1 MPNHEK
7 MNTIKYLTPLYT
19 FLLICIIP
27 IAKLSAQDWNYQIG
41 LNSASFRFQSP
52 TGITQN
58 SFQPDAGL
66 QLSILRNDLL
76 VDSAKTKSGFVRK
89 LNYQVGLAIN
99 QFNSF
104 GETQNI
110 PFTYSSTYVGLKLGL
125 GMKSRLGSGMSLS
138 YNAIMQINQLVLGSQ
153 KMGNQ
158 VYNLQGN
165 NQFDRIQWQLGGEI
179 KLAKKLNNHTALF
192 AYFSEAWQLNT
203 IQKDGSQ
210 FAINPVSFGFGIQY
224 SPLQ

>member
-1 MPNHEK
+1 

-27 IAKLSAQDWNYQIG
+27 ISKLSAQDWNYQMG

-52 TGITQN
+52 AGIAQN

-66 QLSILRNDLL
+66 QLAILRNDQL
-76 VDSAKTKSGFVRK
+76 VDSSKTKSGFVRK
-89 LNYQVGLAIN
+89 LDYQVGVAIN

-125 GMKSRLGSGMSLS
+125 GMKSRLGRGMSLS
-138 YNAIMQINQLVLGSQ
+138 YSGIMQINQLILGSQ

-165 NQFDRIQWQLGGEI
+165 KQFDRIQWQLGGEM
-179 KLAKKLNNHTALF
+179 KFAKQMNDHTALF
-192 AYFSEAWQLNT
+192 AYFSESWQLNT

-224 SPLQ
+224 SLL

>member
-1 MPNHEK
+1 MPHHEK
-7 MNTIKYLTPLYT
+7 MNTIKYLTTLYT

-27 IAKLSAQDWNYQIG
+27 TSKLSAQDWNYQIG
-41 LNSASFRFQSP
+41 LNSTSFRFQSP
-52 TGITQN
+52 AGMAQN
-58 SFQPDAGL
+58 TFQPDAGL
-66 QLSILRNDLL
+66 HLSILRNDRL
-76 VDSAKTKSGFVRK
+76 VDSSKTKSGFVRK
-89 LNYQVGLAIN
+89 LNHQVGLAIN
-99 QFNSF
+99 QYNSF

-110 PFTYSSTYVGLKLGL
+110 PFNYSSTYVGLKLGL
-125 GMKSRLGSGMSLS
+125 GMKSRLGRGISLS
-138 YNAIMQINQLVLGSQ
+138 YGGLLQINQLVLGSQ

-158 VYNLQGN
+158 VFNLQGN
-165 NQFDRIQWQLGGEI
+165 PQFDRIQWQLAGEI
-179 KLAKKLNNHTALF
+179 KLAKQLNNHTALF

>member
-1 MPNHEK
+1 M
-7 MNTIKYLTPLYT
+7 
-19 FLLICIIP
+19 
-27 IAKLSAQDWNYQIG
+27 G

-52 TGITQN
+52 AGIAQN

-66 QLSILRNDLL
+66 QLAILRNDQL
-76 VDSAKTKSGFVRK
+76 VDSSKTKSGFVRK
-89 LNYQVGLAIN
+89 LDYQVGLAIN

-125 GMKSRLGSGMSLS
+125 GMKSRLGKGMSLS
-138 YNAIMQINQLVLGSQ
+138 YSGIMQINQLILGSQ

-165 NQFDRIQWQLGGEI
+165 KQFDRIQWQLGGEM
-179 KLAKKLNNHTALF
+179 KFAKQMNDHTALF
-192 AYFSEAWQLNT
+192 AYFSESWQLNT

-224 SPLQ
+224 SLL

>member
-1 MPNHEK
+1 

-27 IAKLSAQDWNYQIG
+27 ISKLSAQDWNYQIG

-52 TGITQN
+52 AGIVQN

-66 QLSILRNDLL
+66 QLAILRNDPL
-76 VDSAKTKSGFVRK
+76 VDSSKTKSGFVRK
-89 LNYQVGLAIN
+89 LDYQVGVAIN

-104 GETQNI
+104 GETQNT
-110 PFTYSSTYVGLKLGL
+110 PFTYFSTYVGLKLGL
-125 GMKSRLGSGMSLS
+125 GIKSRLGRGMSLS
-138 YNAIMQINQLVLGSQ
+138 YSGIMQINQLILGSQ

-165 NQFDRIQWQLGGEI
+165 KQFDRIQWQLGGEM
-179 KLAKKLNNHTALF
+179 KFAKQMNDHTALF
-192 AYFSEAWQLNT
+192 AYFSESWQLNT

-224 SPLQ
+224 SLL

>member
-138 YNAIMQINQLVLGSQ
+138 YCGIMQINQLVLGSQ
-153 KMGNQ
+153 KMGNK

>member
-1 MPNHEK
+1 MPNHET
-7 MNTIKYLTPLYT
+7 MNTSKYLTPLYT

-27 IAKLSAQDWNYQIG
+27 ISKLSAQDWNYQIG
-41 LNSASFRFQSP
+41 LNSANFRFQSP
-52 TGITQN
+52 AGIAQN

-66 QLSILRNDLL
+66 QLSILCNDRLM
-76 VDSAKTKSGFVRK
+76 DSAKTKSAFVRK
-89 LNYQVGLAIN
+89 LNYQVGIAIN

-104 GETQNI
+104 GETQNV

-125 GMKSRLGSGMSLS
+125 GMKSRIGKGLSLS
-138 YNAIMQINQLVLGSQ
+138 YNGIMQINQLVLGSQ

-158 VYNLQGN
+158 VYILQGN
-165 NQFDRIQWQLGGEI
+165 KQFDRIQWLLGGEI
-179 KLAKKLNNHTALF
+179 KLAKQMNNHTAIF

-203 IQKDGSQ
+203 IQKNGSQ
-210 FAINPVSFGFGIQY
+210 FAINPISFGFGIQY

>member
-1 MPNHEK
+1 

-27 IAKLSAQDWNYQIG
+27 ISKLSAQDWNYQMG

-52 TGITQN
+52 AGIAQN

-66 QLSILRNDLL
+66 QLAILRNDQL
-76 VDSAKTKSGFVRK
+76 VDSSKTKSGFVRK
-89 LNYQVGLAIN
+89 LDYQVGLAIN

-125 GMKSRLGSGMSLS
+125 GMKSRLGRGMSLS
-138 YNAIMQINQLVLGSQ
+138 YSGIMQINQLILGSQ

-165 NQFDRIQWQLGGEI
+165 KQFDRIQWQLGGEM
-179 KLAKKLNNHTALF
+179 KFAKQMNDHTALF
-192 AYFSEAWQLNT
+192 AYFSESWQLNT

-224 SPLQ
+224 SLL

>member
-7 MNTIKYLTPLYT
+7 MNTIKYLTQLYT

-27 IAKLSAQDWNYQIG
+27 ISKLSAQDWNYQMG

-52 TGITQN
+52 AGIAQN

-66 QLSILRNDLL
+66 QLAILRNDQL
-76 VDSAKTKSGFVRK
+76 VDSSKTKSGFMRK
-89 LNYQVGLAIN
+89 LDYQVGLAIN

-104 GETQNI
+104 GETQNT
-110 PFTYSSTYVGLKLGL
+110 PFTYSSTYVGLKLGF
-125 GMKSRLGSGMSLS
+125 GMKSRLGRGVSLS
-138 YNAIMQINQLVLGSQ
+138 YSGIMQINKLVLGSQ

-158 VYNLQGN
+158 VHNLQGN
-165 NQFDRIQWQLGGEI
+165 RQFDRIQWQLGGEM
-179 KLAKKLNNHTALF
+179 KLAKQMNDHTALF

-224 SPLQ
+224 SLL

>member
-1 MPNHEK
+1 MPHHEK
-7 MNTIKYLTPLYT
+7 MNTIKYLTTLYT

-27 IAKLSAQDWNYQIG
+27 TSKLSAQDWNYQIG
-41 LNSASFRFQSP
+41 LNSTSFRFQSP
-52 TGITQN
+52 AGIAQN
-58 SFQPDAGL
+58 TFQPDAGL
-66 QLSILRNDLL
+66 HLSILRNDRL
-76 VDSAKTKSGFVRK
+76 VDSSKTKSGFVRK
-89 LNYQVGLAIN
+89 LNHQVGLAIN
-99 QFNSF
+99 QYNSF

-110 PFTYSSTYVGLKLGL
+110 PFNYSSTYVGLKLGL
-125 GMKSRLGSGMSLS
+125 GMKSRLGRGISLS
-138 YNAIMQINQLVLGSQ
+138 YGGLLQINQLVLGSQ

-158 VYNLQGN
+158 VFNLQGN
-165 NQFDRIQWQLGGEI
+165 PQFDRIQWQLAGEI
-179 KLAKKLNNHTALF
+179 KLAKQLNNHTALF

>member
-1 MPNHEK
+1 

-27 IAKLSAQDWNYQIG
+27 ISKLSAQDWNYQMG

-52 TGITQN
+52 AGIAQN

-66 QLSILRNDLL
+66 QLAILRNDQL
-76 VDSAKTKSGFVRK
+76 VDSSKTKSGFVRK
-89 LNYQVGLAIN
+89 LDYQVGVAIN

-104 GETQNI
+104 GETQNT

-125 GMKSRLGSGMSLS
+125 GIKSRLGRGMSLS
-138 YNAIMQINQLVLGSQ
+138 YSGIMQINQLILGSQ

-165 NQFDRIQWQLGGEI
+165 KQFDRIQWQLGGEM
-179 KLAKKLNNHTALF
+179 KFAKQMNDHTALF
-192 AYFSEAWQLNT
+192 AYFSESWQLNT

-224 SPLQ
+224 SLL

>member
-1 MPNHEK
+1 MPNHET
-7 MNTIKYLTPLYT
+7 MNTSKYLTPLYT

-27 IAKLSAQDWNYQIG
+27 ISKLSAQDWNYQIG
-41 LNSASFRFQSP
+41 LNSANFRFQSP
-52 TGITQN
+52 AGIAQN

-66 QLSILRNDLL
+66 QLSILRNDRL
-76 VDSAKTKSGFVRK
+76 VDSAKTKSAFVRK
-89 LNYQVGLAIN
+89 LHYQMGLAIN
-99 QFNSF
+99 QLNSF
-104 GETQNI
+104 GEAQNV
-110 PFTYSSTYVGLKLGL
+110 PFTYSSTYAGLKLGL
-125 GMKSRLGSGMSLS
+125 GMKSRLGKGMSLAYS
-138 YNAIMQINQLVLGSQ
+138 GIMQINQLVLGSQ

-165 NQFDRIQWQLGGEI
+165 KQFDRIQWLLGGEI
-179 KLAKKLNNHTALF
+179 KLAKQMNNHTAIF

-210 FAINPVSFGFGIQY
+210 FAINPISFGFGIQY

>member
-153 KMGNQ
+153 KMGNK

>member
-1 MPNHEK
+1 
-7 MNTIKYLTPLYT
+7 MNTIKYLTPIYT

-27 IAKLSAQDWNYQIG
+27 NSALLAQDWNYQIG
-41 LNSASFRFQSP
+41 LNAANFRFQSP
-52 TGITQN
+52 AGITQN
-58 SFQPDAGL
+58 TFQPDAGL
-66 QLSILRNDLL
+66 QLSILRNDRMM
-76 VDSAKTKSGFVRK
+76 DSAKTKSVFLRK
-89 LNYQVGLAIN
+89 LNYQVGMAIN

-110 PFTYSSTYVGLKLGL
+110 PYTYSSTYVGLRLGF
-125 GMKSRLGSGMSLS
+125 GMKSTIGKGVSLS
-138 YNAIMQINQLVLGSQ
+138 YNGIMQLNQLVLGSQ

-165 NQFDRIQWQLGGEI
+165 KQFDRIQWLLGGEM
-179 KLAKKLNNHTALF
+179 KLVKQMNNHTAIF

-203 IQKDGSQ
+203 IQKDGSL

-224 SPLQ
+224 FTLR

>member
-7 MNTIKYLTPLYT
+7 MNTIKYLTTLYT

-27 IAKLSAQDWNYQIG
+27 TSKLSAQDWNYQIG
-41 LNSASFRFQSP
+41 LNSTSFRFQSP
-52 TGITQN
+52 AGIAQN
-58 SFQPDAGL
+58 TFQPEAGL
-66 QLSILRNDLL
+66 HLSILRNERL
-76 VDSAKTKSGFVRK
+76 VDSSKTKSGLVRK

-99 QFNSF
+99 QYNSF

-110 PFTYSSTYVGLKLGL
+110 PFNYSSTYVGLKLGL
-125 GMKSRLGSGMSLS
+125 GMKSRIGRGISLS
-138 YNAIMQINQLVLGSQ
+138 YGGFLQINQLVLGSQ
-153 KMGNQ
+153 KMKNQ
-158 VYNLQGN
+158 VFNLQGN
-165 NQFDRIQWQLGGEI
+165 PQFDRIQWQLGGEI
-179 KLAKKLNNHTALF
+179 KLAKQLNKHTALF
-192 AYFSEAWQLNT
+192 AYFSEALQLNT

>member
-1 MPNHEK
+1 MPTTKK

-27 IAKLSAQDWNYQIG
+27 ISKLSAQDWNYQMG

-52 TGITQN
+52 AGIAQN

-66 QLSILRNDLL
+66 QLAILRNDQL
-76 VDSAKTKSGFVRK
+76 VDSSKTKSGFVRK
-89 LNYQVGLAIN
+89 LDYQVGLAIN

-104 GETQNI
+104 GETQNT

-125 GMKSRLGSGMSLS
+125 GMKSRLGKGMSLS
-138 YNAIMQINQLVLGSQ
+138 YSGIMQINQLILGSQ

-165 NQFDRIQWQLGGEI
+165 KQFDRIQWQLGGEM
-179 KLAKKLNNHTALF
+179 KFAKQMNDHTALF
-192 AYFSEAWQLNT
+192 AYFSESWQLNT

-224 SPLQ
+224 SLL

>member
-1 MPNHEK
+1 MPNHET
-7 MNTIKYLTPLYT
+7 MNTSKYLTPLYT

-27 IAKLSAQDWNYQIG
+27 TSKLSAQDWNYQIG
-41 LNSASFRFQSP
+41 LNSANFRFQSP
-52 TGITQN
+52 AGIAQN

-66 QLSILRNDLL
+66 QLSILRNDRL
-76 VDSAKTKSGFVRK
+76 VDSAKIKSAFIRK
-89 LNYQVGLAIN
+89 LHYQVGLAIN

-104 GETQNI
+104 GEAQNV

-125 GMKSRLGSGMSLS
+125 GMKSRLGRGMSLAYS
-138 YNAIMQINQLVLGSQ
+138 GIMQINQLVLGSQ

-165 NQFDRIQWQLGGEI
+165 SQFGRIQWQLGAEV
-179 KLAKKLNNHTALF
+179 KLAKQLNAQTALF
-192 AYFSEAWQLNT
+192 TFFSGVWQLNT

-210 FAINPVSFGFGIQY
+210 LAINPVSFGFGIQY
-224 SPLQ
+224 SPLH

>member
-27 IAKLSAQDWNYQIG
+27 ISKLSAQDWNYQIG
-41 LNSASFRFQSP
+41 LNSTSFRFQSP
-52 TGITQN
+52 AGIAQN

-66 QLSILRNDLL
+66 QLSILRNDQL
-76 VDSAKTKSGFVRK
+76 VDTSKTKSGFVRK
-89 LNYQVGLAIN
+89 LDYQVGLAIN

-104 GETQNI
+104 GETQNV

-125 GMKSRLGSGMSLS
+125 GMKSRLGRGMSLY
-138 YNAIMQINQLVLGSQ
+138 YNGIIQINQLVLGSQ

-165 NQFDRIQWQLGGEI
+165 KQFDRIQWLVGGDI
-179 KLAKKLNNHTALF
+179 KLAKQLNSQTALF

-224 SPLQ
+224 SPIQ

>member
-1 MPNHEK
+1 MPTTKK

-27 IAKLSAQDWNYQIG
+27 ISKLSAQDWNYQMG

-52 TGITQN
+52 AGIAQN

-66 QLSILRNDLL
+66 QLAILRNDQL
-76 VDSAKTKSGFVRK
+76 VDSSKTKSGFVRK
-89 LNYQVGLAIN
+89 LDYQVGLAIN

-125 GMKSRLGSGMSLS
+125 GMKSRLGKGMSLS
-138 YNAIMQINQLVLGSQ
+138 YSGIMQINQLILGSQ

-165 NQFDRIQWQLGGEI
+165 KQFDRIQWQLGGEM
-179 KLAKKLNNHTALF
+179 KFAKQMNDHTALF
-192 AYFSEAWQLNT
+192 AYFSESWQLNT

-224 SPLQ
+224 SLL

>member
-1 MPNHEK
+1 MPTTKK

-27 IAKLSAQDWNYQIG
+27 ISKLSAQDWNYQMG

-52 TGITQN
+52 AGIAQN

-66 QLSILRNDLL
+66 QLAILRNDQL
-76 VDSAKTKSGFVRK
+76 VDSSKTKSGFVRK
-89 LNYQVGLAIN
+89 LDYQVGVAIN

-125 GMKSRLGSGMSLS
+125 GMKSRLGKGMSLS
-138 YNAIMQINQLVLGSQ
+138 YSGIMQINQLILGSQ

-165 NQFDRIQWQLGGEI
+165 KQFDRIQWQLGGEM
-179 KLAKKLNNHTALF
+179 KFAKQMNDHTALF
-192 AYFSEAWQLNT
+192 AYFSESWQLNT

-224 SPLQ
+224 SLL

>member
-1 MPNHEK
+1 MPNHET
-7 MNTIKYLTPLYT
+7 MNSIKYLTPLYT

-27 IAKLSAQDWNYQIG
+27 ISKLSAQDWNYQIG
-41 LNSASFRFQSP
+41 LNSANFLFQSP
-52 TGITQN
+52 TGIAQN

-66 QLSILRNDLL
+66 QLAILRNDRL
-76 VDSAKTKSGFVRK
+76 VDSAKTKSAFVRK
-89 LNYQVGLAIN
+89 LHYQVGIAIN

-104 GETQNI
+104 GETQNV

-125 GMKSRLGSGMSLS
+125 GMKSRLGKGLSLA
-138 YNAIMQINQLVLGSQ
+138 YNGIMQINQLVLGSQ

-165 NQFDRIQWQLGGEI
+165 KQFDRIQWLLGGEI
-179 KLAKKLNNHTALF
+179 KLAKQMNNHTAIF

-210 FAINPVSFGFGIQY
+210 FAINPISFGFGIQY